1 MGGSGHHEREY
12 EKAYREMA
20 RKRWKI
26 EKYLGRVLMVLLV
39 IAILFS
45 GVEF

>member
-12 EKAYREMA
+12 EKTYRELA
-20 RKRWKI
+20 RKRRKI
-26 EKYLGRVLMVLLV
+26 EKYVGRILMALLV

-45 GVEF
+45 GF